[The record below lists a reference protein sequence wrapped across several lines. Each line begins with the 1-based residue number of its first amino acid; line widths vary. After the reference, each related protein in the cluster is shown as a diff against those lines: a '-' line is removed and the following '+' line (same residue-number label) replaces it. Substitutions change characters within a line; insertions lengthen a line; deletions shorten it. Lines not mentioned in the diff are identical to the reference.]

1 MAQGKK
7 YDFRVI
13 ENDGSWTAEIVRKI
27 SSRKTKVTQ
36 RQDGFGTEA
45 EAQTW
50 AEQALEGFL
59 KQQVE
64 RNQRK
69 ATQRT
74 EREAQAL
81 RQAAKAEQKR
91 AERAAAMDDA
101 EADVDEDDFDDEY

>member
-7 YDFRVI
+7 YDIRVT

-27 SSRKTKVTQ
+27 STRKTKVTK
-36 RQDGFGTEA
+36 RQDGFGSEA
-45 EAQTW
+45 EAQSWGEET
-50 AEQALEGFL
+50 LNSFL
-59 KQQVE
+59 QQQVE

-69 ATQRT
+69 AAQRT

-91 AERAAAMDDA
+91 AERAAAA
-101 EADVDEDDFDDEY
+101 EADDADYDDYDDEYDD

>member
-27 SSRKTKVTQ
+27 SNRKTKVTQ
-36 RQDGFGTEA
+36 RQDGFGSEA
-45 EAQTW
+45 DAQAW
-50 AEQALEGFL
+50 AEQAMAGFL
-59 KQQVE
+59 KQQAE
-64 RNQRK
+64 RNERK
-69 ATQRT
+69 AAQRT

-91 AERAAAMDDA
+91 AERAAALEEDL
-101 EADVDEDDFDDEY
+101 EDDFEN